1 MEHPISIQMKSDNL
15 HGDLAILVLIDD
27 LNDIVDK
34 DFKVSLGNTHFL
46 EIFSQLL
53 PIQEPI
59 SILIYS
65 FKLFLELIL
74 DVIVLPSLLDSLLCG
89 VWVGESFSHGGEGIH
104 NGNFVAG
111 CGSSGNESIVIHL
124 YLILLFSMIDDNLI
138 ASFKGKLWSEFLLVY

>member
-74 DVIVLPSLLDSLLCG
+74 DVIVLSSLLDSLLCG

-104 NGNFVAG
+104 DGNLVAG
-111 CGSSGNESIVIHL
+111 CGSSRNESIVIHL
-124 YLILLFSMIDDNLI
+124 YLILLFTMIDDNLI
-138 ASFKGKLWSEFLLVY
+138 ATVKGKLWSESLLVY